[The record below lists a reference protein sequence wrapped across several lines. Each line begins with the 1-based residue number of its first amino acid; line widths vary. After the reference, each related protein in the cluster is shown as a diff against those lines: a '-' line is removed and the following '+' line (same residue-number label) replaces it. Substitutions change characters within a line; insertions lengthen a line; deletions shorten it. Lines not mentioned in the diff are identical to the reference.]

1 MSRSSSS
8 SLGSSLMRLNSLR
21 TLGSR
26 LWRLADGPVDDLR
39 AAPLMLVDAGAV
51 LLHGEQVILERGVHA
66 LRRLGLGDRPAER
79 ANPPSSLEEPQAP
92 LELLDALARVRHR
105 RVWAGST
112 ACISRPPSA
121 APASRSRRPS
131 ARAWPS

>member
-105 RVWAGST
+105 RVIDT
-112 ACISRPPSA
+112 ERVEQLTRTLD
-121 APASRSRRPS
+121 RSLCADGCGPDIRE
-131 ARAWPS
+131 

>member
-79 ANPPSSLEEPQAP
+79 ANPPSRSEE
-92 LELLDALARVRHR
+92 R
-105 RVWAGST
+105 RVGKE
-112 ACISRPPSA
+112 C
-121 APASRSRRPS
+121 RSRWSPYH
-131 ARAWPS
+131 